1 MSGGRATGHHT
12 TAVVTRQEIGWL
24 VAHLRVV
31 LAAIPV
37 AWAGKGM
44 TLVQL
49 TALHFI
55 SAQAPVTLTELARA
69 LGSGVPATSAMVDRL
84 ISTGLVCQAPDPHD
98 GRRVALSIT
107 AHAGP
112 VIGEIDLDTARRL
125 QAALHGMS
133 PQAHR
138 HLVDVLRDTVR
149 RSAGQPRPPRR

>member
-1 MSGGRATGHHT
+1 MDDAVHTGARSSGWRATGRHT
-12 TAVVTRQEIGWL
+12 PVVVTRQEIDWL
-24 VAHLRVV
+24 VTHLRAV

-37 AWAGKGM
+37 AWAGQGM

-69 LGSGVPATSAMVDRL
+69 LGSGAPATSAMVDRL

-107 AHAGP
+107 AHAAM
-112 VIGEIDLDTARRL
+112 IGST
-125 QAALHGMS
+125 G
-133 PQAHR
+133 
-138 HLVDVLRDTVR
+138 
-149 RSAGQPRPPRR
+149 